1 MVLTKS
7 INNKLMVLASHN
19 TGKIKEFKSLF
30 SNYSVKIITSSELG
44 INDVEETGN
53 TFEENAIIKAR
64 SIPEGKLSISDDSGL
79 CIEGLENYPGIF
91 SSRYADRCGG
101 WYEAMEKLYKDLIKV
116 SNNNFKACFHSVIAI
131 RWENNEI
138 STFAGT
144 IEGKISWPPKGDNG
158 FGYDPFF
165 IPDGQCKTFG
175 EIKHEEKIKIDHRFK
190 AFEKLAKLHLIDN

>member
-1 MVLTKS
+1 MTKN
-7 INNKLMVLASHN
+7 INNKLIVLASHN
-19 TGKIKEFKSLF
+19 KGKIKEFKSLF
-30 SNYSVKIITSSELG
+30 SNYNVKIITSLELG
-44 INDVEETGN
+44 ITDVEETGN

-64 SIPEGKLSISDDSGL
+64 SIPEGRLSISDDSGL
-79 CIEGLENYPGIF
+79 CIEGLENYPGVF

-116 SNNNFKACFHSVIAI
+116 SNNNFKACFHSTIAI

-144 IEGKISWPPKGDNG
+144 IEGRVSWPPKGNNG

-165 IPDGQCKTFG
+165 IPNEQCKTFG
-175 EIKHEEKIKIDHRFK
+175 EIKHEEKIKIDHRSK